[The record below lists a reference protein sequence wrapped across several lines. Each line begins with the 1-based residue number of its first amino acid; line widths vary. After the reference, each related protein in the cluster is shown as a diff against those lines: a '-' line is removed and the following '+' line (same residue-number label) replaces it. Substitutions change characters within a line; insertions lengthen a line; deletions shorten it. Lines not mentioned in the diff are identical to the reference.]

1 MSEKSN
7 CKSIENIGAEGGSR
21 THTTLRSTDFK
32 SVASAIS
39 PPRRRISDKITCSF
53 VFTLALRCQLPERE
67 RQQVKPTR
75 AGVRSPTNRG
85 PQARSSPGVVDRE
98 GNHGKTVS
106 MENRIWL
113 ASSRCVQ
120 ASVALPKSG

>member
-1 MSEKSN
+1 MVPNKLSTIHVLRSR
-7 CKSIENIGAEGGSR
+7 ENLKTINGAEGGSR

-32 SVASAIS
+32 SVASAIP

-75 AGVRSPTNRG
+75 AGVRSPTHGVPKRA
-85 PQARSSPGVVDRE
+85 ARSGWS
-98 GNHGKTVS
+98 
-106 MENRIWL
+106 I
-113 ASSRCVQ
+113 
-120 ASVALPKSG
+120 